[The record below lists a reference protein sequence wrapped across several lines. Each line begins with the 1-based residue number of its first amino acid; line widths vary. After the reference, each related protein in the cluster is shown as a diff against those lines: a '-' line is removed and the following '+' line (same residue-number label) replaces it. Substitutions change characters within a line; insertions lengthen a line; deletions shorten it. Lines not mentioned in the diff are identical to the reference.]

1 MDKLWITISESN
13 DNIDDSFKS
22 VAAVRVIENNNDND
36 VDVDVKG
43 YEDDSDDAKT
53 GTFVTI
59 KYI

>member
-1 MDKLWITISESN
+1 MDQGKLLISAS
-13 DNIDDSFKS
+13 DFIGNIDDSIIS
-22 VAAVRVIENNNDND
+22 VVPRIMKNTNDND

-43 YEDDSDDAKT
+43 YEDDAKT